1 LKITVLA
8 VILLHG
14 CVIQITKFKVTFK
27 IAAQVA
33 ILAKIQNGAFVYIK
47 PIINIYNNKL
57 GLNLTRVSA
66 ILAKIQNGAFVYHNK
81 FKVRLST
88 ASRCLPHCLHR
99 IA

>member
-1 LKITVLA
+1 M
-8 VILLHG
+8 
-14 CVIQITKFKVTFK
+14 
-27 IAAQVA
+27 
-33 ILAKIQNGAFVYIK
+33 LAKIQNGAFVYIK

-57 GLNLTRVSA
+57 GLHLARVSA

-88 ASRCLPHCLHR
+88 ASHCLPHCLHR